1 MQSISLL
8 LLLLVV
14 VDICYCTLHPCT
26 TPECQQTLEEVLQME
41 YKPKRNYDFV
51 RFGRSSPA
59 KKASYDYIRFGKRS
73 DSRAAAYGGARYAL
87 VQL

>member
-1 MQSISLL
+1 MPCAQDSYNHERICLFNFDNSRAGKVVQIRLPFFAKSLA
-8 LLLLVV
+8 
-14 VDICYCTLHPCT
+14 
-26 TPECQQTLEEVLQME
+26 
-41 YKPKRNYDFV
+41 KRNYDFV

>member
-1 MQSISLL
+1 MHSTSV

-14 VDICYCTLHPCT
+14 IVVDMCGCYLQPCT
-26 TPECQQTLEEVLQME
+26 TYDCQPTIDEVLRME

-51 RFGRSSPA
+51 RFGRSGPA

-73 DSRAAAYGGARYAL
+73 SDRMDLDSLRSSAL
-87 VQL
+87 EQ